1 MIIKETQNN
10 DIDFLYLCQ
19 LLEKTHK
26 NIIQEQRNKGANC
39 LKNLEK
45 YKTIFIA
52 YEDEKPVGC
61 IAITK
66 VENEICNIG
75 RLFVKERYRNR
86 GIATKLLNKAEKYAK
101 KESARVLRLD
111 TYERFVEAVRLYE
124 KFGFKKMMKHEFNPN
139 FAFSIDMEKR
149 M

>member
-1 MIIKETQNN
+1 MKIRKTTNN

-19 LLEKTHK
+19 LLEEAHK
-26 NIIQEQRNKGANC
+26 NIIHEQRNKGANC

-45 YKTIFIA
+45 YKTIFVA
-52 YEDEKPVGC
+52 YEDGKPVGC
-61 IAITK
+61 IAITE

-75 RLFVKERYRNR
+75 RLFVKEKYRNK
-86 GIATKLLNKAEKYAK
+86 GIATKLLNEAEKYAK
-101 KESARVLRLD
+101 KEKARVLRLY

-124 KFGFKKMMKHEFNPN
+124 KFGFKKMIKHEFNPD